1 MVKPI
6 VVLTRTWTKTVEKVL
21 AQKFDARL
29 NPHDRILSEDEII
42 DLCQGATVLCPAAVD
57 TINASLISRL
67 PKEIKLIA
75 TLSAGT
81 QHIDLSAANNQ
92 GIQVSNTPHVVSE
105 DTADLTMGLILA
117 VCRRM
122 VELDTTVRS
131 GKWQGFK
138 VDDPLSGLR
147 VWGKTIGIIGL
158 GNIGKA
164 VAHRARAFHM
174 PILYHNRSR
183 DHESEVNFNAG
194 YCGDLDEL
202 LATSD
207 IVSIHCPLSR
217 DTQDLIDHRALKT
230 MKSSSILINTSRGG
244 VINEDALIRALDEG
258 TISGAGLDVYENE
271 PNVRHE
277 FRKLNNIILSPH
289 VGTATSETRNDM
301 GFRVVE
307 NIETFFA
314 TGTPKDL
321 VSP

>member
-1 MVKPI
+1 MSDD
-6 VVLTRTWTKTVEKVL
+6 LRYMTR
-21 AQKFDARL
+21 AQADVA
-29 NPHDRILSEDEII
+29 DI
-42 DLCQGATVLCPAAVD
+42 DV
-57 TINASLISRL
+57 
-67 PKEIKLIA
+67 
-75 TLSAGT
+75 
-81 QHIDLSAANNQ
+81 
-92 GIQVSNTPHVVSE
+92 
-105 DTADLTMGLILA
+105 
-117 VCRRM
+117 
-122 VELDTTVRS
+122 
-131 GKWQGFK
+131 
-138 VDDPLSGLR
+138 GLR
-147 VWGKTIGIIGL
+147 QYMLRVYNYMASGVALTGIVSAFVSQSPELMQAILGGPMKWVLFIGIIGL

-183 DHESEVNFNAG
+183 DHESEVNFNAS
-194 YCGDLDEL
+194 YCADLDEL

-244 VINEDALIRALDEG
+244 VVNEDALIQALDEG

-271 PNVRHE
+271 PNVRQE

-314 TGTPKDL
+314 TGVPKDL